1 MVTPMATHVPW
12 RCIALVVSAATL
24 SPPVAL
30 AQGFSPFDTPGP
42 PARRTIFLAQGWHV
56 AAPPTRTSEGLRIA
70 VRSES
75 GELRDMLIGADGSV
89 ALRDANPALAGPRP
103 QRSIV
108 HAKPKP
114 KPKIAVLRPAQVPP
128 HRPAGSVASQVD
140 DLPVGTT
147 PATPATVKPAPP
159 APVGTS
165 EGAGYAHG
173 VPINPLD

>member
-42 PARRTIFLAQGWHV
+42 PASRTIFLAQGWHV

-89 ALRDANPALAGPRP
+89 ALRGVNSAPPGPRP
-103 QRSIV
+103 QRAII

-114 KPKIAVLRPAQVPP
+114 KPKIAILHPAWISPQRPAS
-128 HRPAGSVASQVD
+128 SVASQAD

-147 PATPATVKPAPP
+147 PAPSATVKPAPP
-159 APVGTS
+159 APVGTG